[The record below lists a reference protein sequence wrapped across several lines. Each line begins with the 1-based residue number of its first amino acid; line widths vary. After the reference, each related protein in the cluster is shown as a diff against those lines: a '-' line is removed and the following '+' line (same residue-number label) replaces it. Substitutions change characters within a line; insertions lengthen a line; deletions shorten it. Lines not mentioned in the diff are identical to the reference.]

1 MCVTMLVCGPGRIKP
16 GTYLNGIQSH
26 EDLFAT
32 FSAAAGAPD
41 IRERIA
47 AGDDL
52 GTGVEHKNHI
62 DGVNNLDYWTGKTE
76 ISARDEYIYDS
87 ESRIL
92 AIRINQ

>member
-1 MCVTMLVCGPGRIKP
+1 MLVCGPGRIKP

-32 FSAAAGAPD
+32 FSAAAG
-41 IRERIA
+41 
-47 AGDDL
+47 DDL

-62 DGVNNLDYWTGKTE
+62 YGVNNLDYWTGKTE